1 MMPPKKKFTKEDII
15 DSAFSIAKTEGI
27 DKITIRK
34 VADHLGSS
42 SAPIYVNFED
52 VEELKHAVVQK
63 IVQLSQQM
71 IQKQK
76 TGNPFRDIGLASL
89 QMAKEYPVFVHDFMM
104 KPNEYLQDYDEGMDL
119 IQLMKQDPELEG
131 FSEDELMTILLKMRA
146 FQLGLTMM
154 VANDLLPEDF
164 TMENIIKL
172 QDSLAEDVLTAA
184 QVRKE
189 KDV

>member
-1 MMPPKKKFTKEDII
+1 MPPKKKFTKEDII

-189 KDV
+189 KDL

>member
-1 MMPPKKKFTKEDII
+1 MPPKKKFTKEDII

-184 QVRKE
+184 RVRKE
-189 KDV
+189 KDL